1 MQATPKTLHASSLA
15 TLTLAFAACGG
26 LSGTYSGKETGFLDD
41 LTFHS
46 GGKVDATFMG
56 MTKEG
61 TYKKD
66 GKRVTITVNGD
77 TQVLTLAA
85 NGCLE
90 GGGILGTYCKDGSEK
105 QTAESGG
112 KGGGKLSGTWEAA
125 APDGTGEKMRLRFKS
140 GGKVDMSLSVP
151 GRDPEATEA
160 TYELSG
166 AQLTIYI
173 PNSPQIHLTRDK
185 NVLEGNFMGEA
196 IRFEKQ

>member
-1 MQATPKTLHASSLA
+1 MQAVPKTLRATSLA
-15 TLTLAFAACGG
+15 TLTLALAACGG
-26 LSGTYSGKETGFLDD
+26 LSGTYSGKGTGFLDD

-61 TYKKD
+61 TFKKD

-77 TQVLTLAA
+77 TQVLTLAS

-90 GGGILGTYCKDGSEK
+90 GGGILGTYCKGGSEK
-105 QTAESGG
+105 KVAVSGG
-112 KGGGKLSGTWEAA
+112 KGGGKLSGIWDAA
-125 APDGTGEKMRLRFKS
+125 APDGTGEKMRLKFKS
-140 GGKVDMSLSVP
+140 GEKVDLSLSVP
-151 GRDPEATEA
+151 GQDPEATEA

-166 AQLTIYI
+166 DQLTIYI

>member
-1 MQATPKTLHASSLA
+1 MQATPKTFHASSLA

-61 TYKKD
+61 TFKKD

-105 QTAESGG
+105 KTVVSAG

-125 APDGTGEKMRLRFKS
+125 APDGTGEKMRLKFKT
-140 GGKVDMSLSVP
+140 GGKVDMSLLVP

-160 TYELSG
+160 TYELDG
-166 AQLTIYI
+166 AKLTIYI

-185 NVLEGNFMGEA
+185 NVLEGNFMGEG

>member
-1 MQATPKTLHASSLA
+1 MQALPKTFRASSLA
-15 TLTLAFAACGG
+15 TLTLALAACGG
-26 LSGTYSGKETGFLDD
+26 LSGTYSGKGTGFLDD

-61 TYKKD
+61 TYKRD

-77 TQVLTLAA
+77 TQVLTLAD

-90 GGGILGTYCKDGSEK
+90 GGGLLGTYCKGGSEAK
-105 QTAESGG
+105 AESS
-112 KGGGKLSGTWEAA
+112 KAAGGKLSGTWEAA
-125 APDGTGEKMRLRFKS
+125 APDGTGEKMRLKFKS
-140 GGKVDMSLSVP
+140 GGKLDMSLSVP
-151 GRDPEATEA
+151 GQDPEAMEV

-166 AQLTIYI
+166 DQLTIYI

-185 NVLEGNFMGEA
+185 NVLEGNFMGQA
-196 IRFEKQ
+196 ITFEKQ

>member
-1 MQATPKTLHASSLA
+1 MQALPKTFRASSLA
-15 TLTLAFAACGG
+15 TLTLVLGGCGG
-26 LSGTYSGKETGFLDD
+26 LSGTYSGKDTGFLDD

-77 TQVLTLAA
+77 TQVLTLAS

-90 GGGILGTYCKDGSEK
+90 GGGLLGTYCKGGSEAK
-105 QTAESGG
+105 AESS
-112 KGGGKLSGTWEAA
+112 KAAGGGKLSGTWEAA
-125 APDGTGEKMRLRFKS
+125 APDGTGEKMRLKFKS

-151 GRDPEATEA
+151 GQDPEATEA

-166 AQLTIYI
+166 DQLTIYI

-185 NVLEGNFMGEA
+185 NVLQGNFMGEG